1 MSLKN
6 KSVLVTGG
14 CGFIGSHLVEH
25 LCKNDVEC
33 IIVVDNLFLGKIRNI
48 DSVLNDPRVTLK
60 IQDASDYERMKLI
73 FSEFSVDVVFNLA
86 VIPLPASLIY
96 PKITCEDNVKIT
108 LTSLELQREGFF
120 KTFIQCSSSEA
131 YGSALS
137 KRMDEKHPMLPTTP
151 YAASKAASDMFV
163 QTYWNTFG
171 GDTIIVRP
179 YNNYGPRQNER
190 SYAGIIPLTI
200 KRILDGEKPIIY
212 GDGLQTRDYIYVDD
226 TAQSF
231 IDVYNHQNTRGKS
244 INIAT
249 GNEISILDMVK
260 VISNELNYSGGFIF
274 EQERKGDLR
283 RHCAD
288 ISLAQKLIGFSPKT
302 SFNAGIKKTID
313 WYKSLFSYEV
323 KSI

>member
-1 MSLKN
+1 MTLKN

-25 LCKNDVEC
+25 LCKENAER
-33 IIVVDNLFLGKIRNI
+33 IIVVDNLFLGKISNI
-48 DSVLNDPRVTLK
+48 NSVLDDTRVVLK
-60 IQDASDYERMKLI
+60 IQDAGDYERMKLI
-73 FSEFSVDVVFNLA
+73 FSEFSVDVVLNLA

-96 PKITCEDNVKIT
+96 PKITCEDNVNIT
-108 LTSLELQREGFF
+108 LTLLELQREGFF

-137 KRMDEKHPMLPTTP
+137 KRMDERHPMLPTTP

-171 GDTIIVRP
+171 GDTVIVRP
-179 YNNYGPRQNER
+179 YNNYGPRQNEK
-190 SYAGIIPLTI
+190 SYAGVIPLTI
-200 KRILDGEKPIIY
+200 KRILDGKKPIIY

-249 GNEISILDMVK
+249 GKEISILDMIK
-260 VISNELNYSGGFIF
+260 VISKELNYSGGFIF
-274 EQERKGDLR
+274 EKERKGDLR

-302 SFNAGIKKTID
+302 PFEIGIKKTVD
-313 WYKSLFSYEV
+313 WYKSLFAFKE

>member
-1 MSLKN
+1 MNLKN

-25 LCKNDVEC
+25 LSKNDVER
-33 IIVVDNLFLGKIRNI
+33 IIVVDNLFLGKIQNI
-48 DSVLNDPRVTLK
+48 NSVLDGSQVVLK
-60 IQDASDYERMKLI
+60 IQDASDYERMKMI
-73 FSEFSVDVVFNLA
+73 FSGFSIDVVFNLA
-86 VIPLPASLIY
+86 VVPLPASLVY
-96 PKITCEDNVKIT
+96 PKITCEDNVNIT
-108 LTSLELQREGFF
+108 LTLLELQREGFF

-171 GDTIIVRP
+171 GDTVIVRP
-179 YNNYGPRQNER
+179 YNNYGPRQNEK
-190 SYAGIIPLTI
+190 SYAGVIPLTI
-200 KRILDGEKPIIY
+200 KRILDGGKPIIY

-249 GNEISILDMVK
+249 GKEITILDMVK
-260 VISNELNYSGGFIF
+260 VISNELKYTGDFIF
-274 EQERKGDLR
+274 EKERKGDLR

-288 ISLAQKLIGFSPKT
+288 ISLAKKLIGFSPET
-302 SFNAGIKKTID
+302 PFNLGIKKTVD
-313 WYKSLFSYEV
+313 WYKSLF
-323 KSI
+323 KCKDRCI